1 MYEFY
6 VFINIFFFL
15 EFEMKESIVREVEV
29 FL

>member
-6 VFINIFFFL
+6 VFINIFCFL